1 MICPVRYVSG
11 FLIEKTCSFSYD
23 DDMVVKSST
32 NGKSSFIQ
40 GLLKFLKQYSVIG
53 LAIGVI
59 TAEASKDVVDS
70 LVQGVFNPAIRLV
83 VPADFSHLSFN
94 IHGVSFDIG
103 AILNSVLTFIIIMTF
118 LYFIIKTILKNDEL
132 LQKK

>member
-1 MICPVRYVSG
+1 M
-11 FLIEKTCSFSYD
+11 ETKTLRND
-23 DDMVVKSST
+23 KP
-32 NGKSSFIQ
+32 SFIK

-59 TAEASKDVVDS
+59 TAEASKDVVDA

-94 IHGVSFDIG
+94 VHGVTFEIG
-103 AILNSVLTFIIIMTF
+103 AIINSALTFIIIMTF
-118 LYFIIKTILKNDEL
+118 LYFIIKTLLKNDEL